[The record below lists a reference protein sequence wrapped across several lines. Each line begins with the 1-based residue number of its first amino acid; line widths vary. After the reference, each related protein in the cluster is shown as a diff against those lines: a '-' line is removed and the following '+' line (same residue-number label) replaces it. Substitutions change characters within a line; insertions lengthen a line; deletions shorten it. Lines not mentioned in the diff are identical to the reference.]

1 MINHRA
7 QPCDEG
13 LIRFVPL
20 AYECGKAQKNWILAG
35 TILGSSM
42 AFIDASVVT
51 IALPA
56 IERDFGAS
64 VSLIQW
70 VVNSYTLSLAA
81 LILIGGGVGDLFG
94 RRRVFVIGLSIFAA
108 TSLWCGL
115 APSIGQLVAAR
126 ALQGVGAA
134 LLIPTSLAIIGA
146 SFDKAERGKAIGTW
160 AGVSAIAGAIAP
172 ILGGLIVDYSTWR
185 WIFLINPIVA
195 LPTIW
200 IALRHLPE
208 SRNTQAKPG
217 LDWRGALL
225 AFAGLGSLAFGLIES
240 AQAGWR
246 DPIVITSLLVG
257 LLLLIAFAWEEWRS
271 AAPLMP
277 LGLFRSHVFSA
288 INLLTFFLYAALS
301 GVFFLLPFLLIQ
313 VHGYSATQAGAVF
326 LPFTVVMGGLSRWS
340 GGLLDRFGARLPL
353 TIGPAIAALGL
364 GLLALPAGSSYWLT
378 FLLPMVVLGLG
389 MAVSVAPLTAA
400 VINAVPAHQAGVA
413 SGINNAVARV
423 ASLLAVALFGAV
435 ALSDLDHALDRRVSS
450 LALSSQA
457 RQAIDSAR
465 GKFVT
470 ESIVAK
476 VAGEDRRIVEIVIKE
491 SLAESLRHSM
501 LLAAMLALA
510 GSVCGVFVSGT
521 SAPHRGRHRSV
532 SD

>member
-1 MINHRA
+1 VINHRA
-7 QPCDEG
+7 EPCDEG
-13 LIRFVPL
+13 VIRSVPP
-20 AYECGKAQKNWILAG
+20 AYECGRAQKNWILAG

-51 IALPA
+51 VALPA
-56 IERDFGAS
+56 IERDFETS

-70 VVNSYTLSLAA
+70 VVNAYTLSLAA
-81 LILIGGGVGDLFG
+81 LILIGGGAGDLFG
-94 RRRVFVIGLSIFAA
+94 RRRVFVIGLLIFAA

-115 APSIGQLVAAR
+115 APSIAQLVAAR

-134 LLIPTSLAIIGA
+134 LLIPASLAIIGA
-146 SFDKAERGKAIGTW
+146 SFDKTERGKAIGTW
-160 AGVSAIAGAIAP
+160 AGVSAIAGAVAP
-172 ILGGLIVDYSTWR
+172 ILGGFIVDYSTWR

-208 SRNTQAKPG
+208 SRNTQARSG

-240 AQAGWR
+240 PQAGWR
-246 DPIVITSLLVG
+246 DPIVIASLVAG
-257 LLLLIAFAWEEWRS
+257 SLLLIAFVWEEWRNP
-271 AAPLMP
+271 APLMP
-277 LGLFRSHVFSA
+277 LHLFRSRVFSS

-326 LPFTVVMGGLSRWS
+326 LPFTIIMGALSRWS

-353 TIGPAIAALGL
+353 TIGPAIAALGF
-364 GLLALPAGSSYWLT
+364 GLLALPADGSYWLGF
-378 FLLPMVVLGLG
+378 FLPIVVLGLG
-389 MAVSVAPLTAA
+389 LAVSVAPLTTT
-400 VINAVPAHQAGVA
+400 VINAVPAHQSGVA

-423 ASLLAVALFGAV
+423 ASLLAVALFGSI
-435 ALSDLDHALDRRVSS
+435 ALSDFNHALDRRVSS
-450 LALSSQA
+450 LALSAQA
-457 RQAIDSAR
+457 RQAIDNAR

-470 ESIVAK
+470 ESIV
-476 VAGEDRRIVEIVIKE
+476 VNLQGEDRLIVESIIKE
-491 SLAESLRHSM
+491 SLAESLRRSM
-501 LLAAMLALA
+501 LLAAALA
-510 GSVCGVFVSGT
+510 FAGSFCGAFAIGT
-521 SAPHRGRHRSV
+521 SAAHRKRPPRVTH
-532 SD
+532 